1 MGNVLHYENPSAH
14 QTATG
19 HRKILQSRQKSYK
32 INNAVNI
39 MQLPPPYPTKHYNP
53 KSFSLHGLLS
63 IHTEGTMDKS
73 VLVFKVPNLKKYI
86 YISEV
91 ESNELHLLALL

>member
-19 HRKILQSRQKSYK
+19 HRKILQSNLMQLQSRQKSYK

-73 VLVFKVPNLKKYI
+73 V
-86 YISEV
+86 IS
-91 ESNELHLLALL
+91 L